1 MARNPSES
9 LDTVDSA
16 TASADLRRLRRDPEL
31 PAVKFVED
39 LFPET
44 QLFKKLFTALG
55 ARELESITCVNRQF
69 KAECYDAR
77 LLTRRACKALIAPMG
92 GGCAPRPSAAEAR
105 KWYRVCADMHG
116 TREALCMLG
125 GMANEGGASATL
137 TELISSLGEAAVDL
151 DESERCLRAA
161 IAADDSHPA
170 SYAIL
175 APAGH
180 ALDVAK
186 VDLALTLANKEWRDR
201 EPGADRLSPDVL
213 VETNMLLDEV
223 LGHDAVPGD
232 VPFRDPHREAATLK
246 AQMIH
251 KGEAPG
257 TPSDVLALIGAI
269 PLDKLDANCNYLL
282 GEVYKK
288 LDEETPNDEHARR
301 AFDHI
306 TRALRAGHPGT
317 PFDLGELLETGR
329 GTEAHLPRAYY
340 MYVMAAFHAEDPRA
354 VARLAE
360 DVAAG
365 PPYPPELL
373 GAMEEFPELFLSSD
387 GTHDGALDLEEAF
400 GRLGIDLHSSDE
412 DSDNSDDD
420 DDSDSDDDSD
430 DGDASMDAI
439 LAEAVQRLRS

>member
-1 MARNPSES
+1 
-9 LDTVDSA
+9 
-16 TASADLRRLRRDPEL
+16 
-31 PAVKFVED
+31 
-39 LFPET
+39 
-44 QLFKKLFTALG
+44 
-55 ARELESITCVNRQF
+55 
-69 KAECYDAR
+69 
-77 LLTRRACKALIAPMG
+77 
-92 GGCAPRPSAAEAR
+92 
-105 KWYRVCADMHG
+105 
-116 TREALCMLG
+116 MLG

-232 VPFRDPHREAATLK
+232 VPFRHPHREAATLK